1 MDIGPKTGSP
11 GELEQLAHELSCRDL
26 HVTLAPDSSNEFVLE
41 VINSGLDSMGAAVR
55 GGHVY
60 WRDGAFWWSR
70 LVELERLP
78 DITNAV
84 ERITASLQWSGQY
97 SAPAPPGEMPC
108 SS

>member
-1 MDIGPKTGSP
+1 MSIGPENGIP
-11 GELEQLAHELSCRDL
+11 DELEQLAHELSCCDL
-26 HVTLAPDSSNEFVLE
+26 HVTLAPDSNNEFVLE
-41 VINSGLDSMGAAVR
+41 VINSRLDFMGAAIR
-55 GGHVY
+55 AGYVY

-78 DITNAV
+78 DIANAV